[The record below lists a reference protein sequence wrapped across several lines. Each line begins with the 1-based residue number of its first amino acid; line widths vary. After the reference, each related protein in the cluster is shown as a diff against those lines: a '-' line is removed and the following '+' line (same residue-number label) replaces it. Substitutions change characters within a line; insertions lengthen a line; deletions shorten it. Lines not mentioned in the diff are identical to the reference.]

1 MYSTVLLQ
9 HTPYVPMINLQGLYE
24 GFMIISVSQ
33 INISSGIML
42 LSIGIF
48 QVAIKYLV
56 VKKLIIMDLLN
67 SSSNFVSYN
76 IEAIMEILYKIDKL
90 NTA

>member
-1 MYSTVLLQ
+1 
-9 HTPYVPMINLQGLYE
+9 
-24 GFMIISVSQ
+24 
-33 INISSGIML
+33 ML